1 MKSYFN
7 WGAVLLAGLLASC
20 HATVFTPSP
29 ADALR
34 EQVQELEAKN
44 SALQLQVEELNAQ
57 ISRRSDDAA
66 IQGER
71 ATITPELEQATP
83 RVCKMTIGN
92 LSRVVLRA
100 PLPGAA
106 VDVGELVVFL
116 NVFDAKE
123 RALQLTGSLD
133 LDASAQ
139 WPGGKVATLL
149 SSHWGPLQ
157 LRELYRSGFG
167 TPHYSLR
174 LPILEAADMSEAT
187 ILVVVTYVDGW
198 TGRTLKIERA
208 MPWPKDDFLLE
219 NIGKPEKAE

>member
-1 MKSYFN
+1 MNSYFN
-7 WGAVLLAGLLASC
+7 WGAVLLAGMLASC

-83 RVCKMTIGN
+83 RVCKLTIGN

-167 TPHYSLR
+167 TPHYSLQV
-174 LPILEAADMSEAT
+174 PIVVPADMNDAT
-187 ILVVVTYVDGW
+187 LLVVVTYVDGW
-198 TGRTLKIERA
+198 TGRTLKTERA
-208 MPWPKDDFLLE
+208 MPWPIDDFL
-219 NIGKPEKAE
+219 AEIPSKVE